1 MCVYRKNDY
10 LTYPK
15 TKKNI
20 IFKSNKNKK
29 EFKMTI
35 IAAIF
40 AIICVCFGLC
50 QIMGGYAVGS
60 GFAAIVI
67 GVVIAAQGCFH
78 VVEVIPM
85 V

>member
-1 MCVYRKNDY
+1 M
-10 LTYPK
+10 
-15 TKKNI
+15 I
-20 IFKSNKNKK
+20 
-29 EFKMTI
+29 I

-40 AIICVCFGLC
+40 AIICVCFGLS

-67 GVVIAAQGCFH
+67 GIAIATQCCFH

>member
-1 MCVYRKNDY
+1 
-10 LTYPK
+10 
-15 TKKNI
+15 
-20 IFKSNKNKK
+20 
-29 EFKMTI
+29 MTV

-60 GFAAIVI
+60 GFAAIAVGI
-67 GVVIAAQGCFH
+67 VIAARCCFH
-78 VVEVIPM
+78 VVGVIPA

>member
-1 MCVYRKNDY
+1 
-10 LTYPK
+10 
-15 TKKNI
+15 
-20 IFKSNKNKK
+20 
-29 EFKMTI
+29 MTI

-60 GFAAIVI
+60 GFAAIIV

>member
-1 MCVYRKNDY
+1 
-10 LTYPK
+10 
-15 TKKNI
+15 
-20 IFKSNKNKK
+20 
-29 EFKMTI
+29 MTI

-60 GFAAIVI
+60 GFAAIAVGI
-67 GVVIAAQGCFH
+67 VIATQGCFR
-78 VVEVIPM
+78 VVEVMPI